1 MNGSIKFPWR
11 PAAITLTDVA
21 REAGVGESTVS
32 RVLRNRGAVSART
45 REKVEAVV
53 ARLGYVPNRIA
64 GTLAST
70 GSRLVAII
78 IPSLSNIVFP
88 DILTGAGPVLDGAG
102 YQSVIGVSDYD
113 ADREAMLIAAMLSWR
128 PAALI
133 LAGLEHTDLAAT
145 MLRASGVRVAEILD
159 TDGPAL
165 DLAVGFSNHA
175 AGVTSA
181 KFLLSRGYRKI
192 GYVGG
197 DFSRDVRAGKR
208 FSGFA
213 ETLRQ
218 TGAPLAGAKFMP
230 HPSSIEAGKLGLEML
245 LRDTQLDAVYFSN
258 DDMAIGGY
266 FHAAAAGIA
275 IPRQLALMGHNG
287 LDVARF
293 APQAL
298 TTILTPRR
306 QTGEQAARLL
316 LEDAPPGTHDL
327 GFSLMEGQT
336 A

>member
-1 MNGSIKFPWR
+1 
-11 PAAITLTDVA
+11 
-21 REAGVGESTVS
+21 
-32 RVLRNRGAVSART
+32 
-45 REKVEAVV
+45 VEAVV

-64 GTLAST
+64 GALASA

-78 IPSLSNIVFP
+78 IPSLANIVFP
-88 DILTGAGPVLDGAG
+88 DILTGAGPVLDAAG

-113 ADREAMLIAAMLSWR
+113 ADREGTLIAAMLSWR

-133 LAGLEHTDLAAT
+133 LAGLEHTDFSNT
-145 MLRASGVRVAEILD
+145 MLRASGVRIAEILD
-159 TDGPAL
+159 TDGLAF

-181 KFLLSRGYRKI
+181 RYLLARGYRKI

-197 DFSRDVRAGKR
+197 DISRDVRAGKR
-208 FSGFA
+208 FAGFV
-213 ETLRQ
+213 ETLREA
-218 TGAPLAGAKFMP
+218 GAALAGMQFMP
-230 HPSSIEAGKLGLEML
+230 HPASIEAGKQGLEL
-245 LRDTQLDAVYFSN
+245 LLTNTQLDAVYFSN

-298 TTILTPRR
+298 TTILTPRK
-306 QTGEQAARLL
+306 QIGEQAARLL
-316 LEDAPPGTHDL
+316 LDDAPPGTHDL